1 MLETNLLVLK
11 SRLSSVEV
19 SWAHDGM
26 ELILIT
32 SAKDYVQYFIIQ
44 FILQKKSCTLYFPY
58 TLSLCCCAKVE
69 NYAYISKLSHSQ
81 ALVRLTRRITSGVL

>member
-26 ELILIT
+26 ELILIS

-44 FILQKKSCTLYFPY
+44 LILQKKVVPCIFLIPCHYVAV
-58 TLSLCCCAKVE
+58 L
-69 NYAYISKLSHSQ
+69 
-81 ALVRLTRRITSGVL
+81 RLEIMHIFLNSPTPKPL